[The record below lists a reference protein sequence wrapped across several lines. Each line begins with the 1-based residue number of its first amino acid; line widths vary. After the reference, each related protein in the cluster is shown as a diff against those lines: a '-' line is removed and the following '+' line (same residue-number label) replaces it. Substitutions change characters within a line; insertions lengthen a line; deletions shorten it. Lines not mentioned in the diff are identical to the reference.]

1 MSDTPQTDAVK
12 ITRIDVTAR
21 ECGHLYVNGGM
32 VPIEHARTLEK
43 ERDYLRDA
51 NKRLNRR
58 LTKAEGLIEM
68 AGIVESRQKTNSGSL
83 GRALANYAAE
93 KHKREC
99 AEAQAQLFETLGCV
113 GTIAE
118 DCDAWLNNQC
128 DETACEFIKAV
139 RDYATAI
146 VKDDVEWKLK
156 RLWKRGRETWKDVKN
171 ITEWVDE
178 LRGNTDEKL

>member
-58 LTKAEGLIEM
+58 LTKAEGIIEA
-68 AGIVESRQKTNSGSL
+68 AGIVDGRQTKGGGGL
-83 GRALANYAAE
+83 GRALANYAAN
-93 KHKREC
+93 KYKREL
-99 AEAQAQLFETLGCV
+99 AEAQAQAFEALGCLS
-113 GTIAE
+113 TIAE

-146 VKDDVEWKLK
+146 VKDDLDWKLK
-156 RLWKRGRETWKDVKN
+156 RLWQRGSKAWRDVKDASA
-171 ITEWVDE
+171 WVDE